1 MNSRSQANT
10 LAVDER
16 QKVEA
21 LRREQKT
28 LRDALVSVEDKLQQA
43 ERQKAKLTGE
53 IDRLSD
59 LDEDVSNSGS
69 WSSRRSLKMFRQA
82 PRSTSST
89 ASGKGSRRSLTMPKL
104 SAFESSE
111 CQISISESA

>member
-1 MNSRSQANT
+1 MSIAICESSPKCGTWSCGLTLGSRSQANT

-16 QKVEA
+16 QKVET

-59 LDEDVSNSGS
+59 IDEEVC
-69 WSSRRSLKMFRQA
+69 SSCLLAF
-82 PRSTSST
+82 
-89 ASGKGSRRSLTMPKL
+89 ASHAKRD
-104 SAFESSE
+104 
-111 CQISISESA
+111 